1 MTTRY
6 ISTRT
11 TYFYENATGSARH
24 FVLIYGDEVDAH
36 GTVGNR
42 RRITFRGRDGF
53 VNADRLMSDAPLEM
67 YFLDV
72 GQGDAAFI
80 VTPGRRKILVDGGL
94 NDRALG
100 FLIWKYRLDQPG
112 HRVTID
118 LLTLSHA
125 DGDHLNGL
133 IPIITH
139 PRITV
144 REVVHNGIAI
154 YRTGVHDTRLGDR
167 DTSEDF
173 LVTRH
178 SGQSGLRLADLAD
191 TFADWIR
198 AVRAEDCGYRSV
210 DSTTAAI
217 DVGDPSV
224 TLEVLGPILDQ
235 QGGERRYAWWEDRAH
250 TVNGHSVVLRLRY
263 LDMSVLFS
271 GDLNIPGSNHL
282 LAADANTLSAHVLK
296 SPHHGSHEF
305 SYPFLEAV
313 RPQVAVISSGDG
325 PDHGHPRASFLS
337 AIGRASR
344 SEEPLLFSTEIAATF
359 LDSGETLENLDVD
372 QDLLELDFSTAAANS
387 MAHRLFKLRL
397 PGIINV
403 RTDGHRLYAA
413 RRVAASYGWESY
425 GPVAPAVHPGVF

>member
-6 ISTRT
+6 VSSKTI
-11 TYFYENATGSARH
+11 YFYENATGRARH

-36 GTVGNR
+36 GTAGNR
-42 RRITFRGRDGF
+42 RRITFRWRDGF
-53 VNADRLMSDAPLEM
+53 VNANRLKGDAPLEM

-100 FLIWKYRLDQPG
+100 FLIWKYRLDQPN

-118 LLTLSHA
+118 LLVLSHA

-154 YRTGVHDTRLGDR
+154 YRDGVHDTPLGDR
-167 DTSEDF
+167 DASRDF
-173 LVTRH
+173 LLTRH
-178 SGQSGLRLADLAD
+178 SGQSGLRLSDLAE

-198 AVRAEDCGYRSV
+198 AVRAEDCDYRAV
-210 DSTTAAI
+210 DSSTGMI

-224 TLEVLGPILDQ
+224 TVDVLGPILDQ
-235 QGGERRYAWWEDRAH
+235 QGAERRYTWWEDRAH
-250 TVNGHSVVLRLRY
+250 TVNGHSVVIRLRCG
-263 LDMSVLFS
+263 DMSALFS

-313 RPQVAVISSGDG
+313 RPQLAVISSGDG
-325 PDHGHPRASFLS
+325 PDHGHPRASFLA

-359 LDSGETLENLDVD
+359 LDSGETLEGLDVG
-372 QDLLELDFSTAAANS
+372 QNLRELDFSTSTANTT
-387 MAHRLFKLRL
+387 AHRLFKLRL

-403 RTDGHRLYAA
+403 RTDGHQLYAA
-413 RRVAASYGWESY
+413 RRVAASYGWEAY
-425 GPVAPAVHPGVF
+425 GPVPLAPHPGVF